1 MKPLSIPF
9 GAIAYLVVLL
19 MGYMAGGYILA
30 AYNVNHFI
38 LIGNYLVTLRLAQT
52 GASSI
57 SLAIA
62 WISLWVW
69 GAAFV
74 WAKPFILVEISAKTV
89 ALLLL
94 SCWILAT
101 SMIFLLAFAQSKTY
115 RLGLSKRQSIYGLT
129 ILTCGAMTFGWH
141 LYQWI
146 SPK

>member
-1 MKPLSIPF
+1 MKLLSIPY
-9 GAIAYLVVLL
+9 GAIAYLMFLL
-19 MGYMAGGYILA
+19 IGYIAGGYLLA
-30 AYNVNHFI
+30 AYNVNQFI
-38 LIGNYLVTLRLAQT
+38 LIGNYLVALRLAQT

-62 WISLWVW
+62 WISLWIW
-69 GAAFV
+69 GAVFA

-101 SMIFLLAFAQSKTY
+101 SMIFLLAFARARMHK
-115 RLGLSKRQSIYGLT
+115 LGLDKRKSIYGLI
-129 ILTCGAMTFGWH
+129 ILTWGAMTLGWH

-146 SPK
+146 SPQ

>member
-1 MKPLSIPF
+1 MKLLSIPF

-19 MGYMAGGYILA
+19 MGYIAGGYILA
-30 AYNVNHFI
+30 AYNVNYFI

-62 WISLWVW
+62 WISMWIW
-69 GAAFV
+69 GAAFL

-89 ALLLL
+89 AFLLL

-101 SMIFLLAFAQSKTY
+101 SMIFLLAFAKT
-115 RLGLSKRQSIYGLT
+115 RIQKLGLNKRQSIYGLT
-129 ILTCGAMTFGWH
+129 ILTWGAMTLGWH
-141 LYQWI
+141 LYQWT

>member
-1 MKPLSIPF
+1 MKLLSIPYA
-9 GAIAYLVVLL
+9 AIAYLVVLL
-19 MGYMAGGYILA
+19 MGYISGGYILA

-101 SMIFLLAFAQSKTY
+101 SMIFLLAFAKT
-115 RLGLSKRQSIYGLT
+115 RIQKLGLNKRQSIYGLT
-129 ILTCGAMTFGWH
+129 ILTWGAMTLGWH
-141 LYQWI
+141 IYQWT